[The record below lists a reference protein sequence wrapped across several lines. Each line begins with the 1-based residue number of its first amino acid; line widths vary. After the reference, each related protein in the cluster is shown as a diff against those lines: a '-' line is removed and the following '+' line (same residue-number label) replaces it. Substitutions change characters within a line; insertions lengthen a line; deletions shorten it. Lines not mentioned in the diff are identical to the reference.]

1 MGIPKKL
8 FKCKHCGQELPE
20 NRKYFVWFKEKDE
33 NGNWHRPICREC
45 EDKIEKETEWH
56 DGKLLCHICNQYLP
70 VEDFN
75 MAGGNKYVIR
85 QGRDKR
91 CYKCKREQ
99 NKQARTN
106 YSDEKRLIKT
116 LQARWLGA
124 RDRAK
129 RKGIPF
135 TISKEDLLNI
145 WNSQNGLCK
154 ISKIPMTYELD
165 EGRIYTNVSIDQIEP
180 GKGYTVDNIQLVCSA
195 VNQLKSNWNMDTVL
209 YICKSIIEN
218 YK

>member
-1 MGIPKKL
+1 MITQ
-8 FKCKHCGQELPE
+8 KCEICGRELPK
-20 NRKYFVWFKEKDE
+20 NITYFKKYSHQTEDGLIF
-33 NGNWHRPICREC
+33 HRVCREC
-45 EDKIEKETEWH
+45 EDKIEEETEWH
-56 DGKLLCHICNQYLP
+56 DGKLLCHICGQYLP

-75 MAGGNKYVIR
+75 MAGGNKYSIR

-99 NKQARTN
+99 NLNARNN
-106 YSDEKRLIKT
+106 YDEEKRLVKT

-129 RKGIPF
+129 QKGIPF
-135 TISKEDLLNI
+135 TITKEDLLDV
-145 WNSQNGLCK
+145 WNEQQGLCK

-165 EGRIYTNVSIDQIEP
+165 SGRVYTNISIDQIEP
-180 GKGYTVDNIQLVCSA
+180 GKGYTLDNIQLVCSA

-218 YK
+218 NK